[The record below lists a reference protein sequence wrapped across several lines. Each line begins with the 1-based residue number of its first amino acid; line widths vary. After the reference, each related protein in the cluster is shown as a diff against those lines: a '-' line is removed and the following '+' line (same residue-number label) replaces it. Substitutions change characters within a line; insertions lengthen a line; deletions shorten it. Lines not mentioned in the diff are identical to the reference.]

1 MENQTENVSEA
12 IQEQAPVQATDTQMT
27 ETVETTQPQETS
39 YQSDKEYNFNK
50 LRNITEQVE
59 EENRELRKV
68 IETTTQA
75 VPAPAPQADTY
86 IGDDDLVEGKHLN
99 KVYQE
104 FLTLRNEIIPERLR
118 SKFSDFDEVVTEE
131 NIKKL
136 KQSEPEL
143 HASITSGNDIYRN
156 AVSAYKTLKGLGIA
170 TENFSS
176 QKEQVQSNHNR
187 PLSAQAIKGQGA
199 LSEKNVFAGGLTP
212 ELKEQLQKE
221 MEEAIRS
228 H

>member
-39 YQSDKEYNFNK
+39 SQSDKEYNFNQ
-50 LRNITEQVE
+50 LRKIKEQVE